1 MATLTGVVSMGR
13 RSVDSPEEI
22 YKFDKSKPE
31 LAIFKNGTIGRI
43 TLEPEWS
50 WDQYVKPIVNTNSY
64 EARYTQYV
72 ISGRIQDVVG
82 DGSEQE
88 FGPGDTAII
97 LPGYNTWVIG
107 NETVVDIDF
116 TGLKD
121 YPKEE
126 AHKRMLSKKE
136 EE

>member
-50 WDQYVKPIVNTNSY
+50 WDQYVK
-64 EARYTQYV
+64 
-72 ISGRIQDVVG
+72 
-82 DGSEQE
+82 
-88 FGPGDTAII
+88 
-97 LPGYNTWVIG
+97 
-107 NETVVDIDF
+107 
-116 TGLKD
+116 
-121 YPKEE
+121 
-126 AHKRMLSKKE
+126 LS
-136 EE
+136 